1 MDISVFYWYIS
12 ELAVTLTKTIHQSK
26 INQMKNHKCFLL
38 FILIVFPLY
47 SFGQNLPSLIT
58 DRNINSTFSILA
70 YDENA
75 QEWGIAV
82 ATNNICVG
90 NSTIYIEPEV
100 GAFSVIAETE
110 PKYGIKGIEKLR
122 LGKSVEEAILEVRNE
137 DNQANYRQISGI
149 DKNGNVFAF
158 TGSSLKYWK
167 GNASEILGENYAVIG
182 NQLDEN
188 VLFDMS
194 KTFES
199 TTGTLAQRL
208 LKSLVAGQTAGG
220 QISGKQSAAVVVKG
234 ANNEWYNQI
243 DLRVDNS
250 KNPIEELQTLMDY
263 HYGRIRL
270 NQAIYAHREG
280 NTQRAKQKLTEAE
293 SMLNG
298 WTGMYA
304 RIARANVAQGNED
317 LAIDWIKKGLAENP
331 KWSVYLPAF
340 YFLREHPEM
349 ESILKPEN
357 FSVTDW
363 ESAMGMLS
371 NLGRELEVIALG
383 TELID
388 KKIES
393 SYLNFLL
400 GRSYFYE
407 KENDKAIERLEK
419 ALEMDSANIEAE
431 MLLDRLRKK

>member
-1 MDISVFYWYIS
+1 
-12 ELAVTLTKTIHQSK
+12 
-26 INQMKNHKCFLL
+26 MKNHKSLL
-38 FILIVFPLY
+38 SFILIAFTLC
-47 SFGQNLPSLIT
+47 SFGQNLPSLVT

-70 YDENA
+70 YDKNA

-82 ATNNICVG
+82 ATNNIYVG

-110 PKYGIKGIEKLR
+110 PRYGIEGIEKLR
-122 LGKSVEEAILEVRNE
+122 LGKSVEEAILEVRDK
-137 DNQANYRQISGI
+137 DNQANYRQISGM
-149 DKNGNVFAF
+149 DANGNVFAF
-158 TGSSLKYWK
+158 TGSSLKYWN
-167 GNASEILGENYAVIG
+167 GNASQILGENYVVIG
-182 NQLDEN
+182 NQLAEN
-188 VLFDMS
+188 VLSDMS
-194 KTFES
+194 KTFENS
-199 TTGTLAQRL
+199 TGTLAQRL
-208 LKSLVAGQTAGG
+208 LKSLVAGQNAGG

-234 ANNEWYNQI
+234 AENEWFNQI

-250 KNPIEELQTLMDY
+250 KNPIRELETLMDY

-280 NTQRAKQKLTEAE
+280 NEKRAKQKLTEAE
-293 SMLNG
+293 SMLDG

-304 RIARANVAQGNED
+304 KIASANIAQGNED
-317 LAIDWIKKGLAENP
+317 SAINWIKKGLAENP

-340 YFLREHPEM
+340 YFLRQNPEL
-349 ESILKPEN
+349 ESIIKPEN

-371 NLGRELEVIALG
+371 NLGRELEVIELG
-383 TELID
+383 KGLID
-388 KKIES
+388 RKIES

-407 KENDKAIERLEK
+407 KEQDKAIEHLER
-419 ALEMDSANIEAE
+419 ALDTDGANIEAE
-431 MLLDRLRKK
+431 ILLDRIMKK